1 MAEERC
7 EGDPNSYA
15 NPKESL
21 VTHIDM
27 HLEVDFQERILKGY
41 VDLTIDRID
50 RTADLVSIMLV
61 IIYLNFYTVITL
73 VMCLVILSLVFTE
86 VYIFQFLDTRDLT
99 ITTVRNKNNLNKLPF
114 ELNEAA
120 DLFGSKLKV
129 ILPKKSGKK

>member
-27 HLEVDFQERILKGY
+27 HLEVNFQARILKGY

-50 RTADLVSIMLV
+50 RTADLVSIMIAIIKIFIVCNYCYLV
-61 IIYLNFYTVITL
+61 
-73 VMCLVILSLVFTE
+73 
-86 VYIFQFLDTRDLT
+86 
-99 ITTVRNKNNLNKLPF
+99 
-114 ELNEAA
+114 
-120 DLFGSKLKV
+120 
-129 ILPKKSGKK
+129 